1 MPADHFIDT
10 NILLYAY
17 DLDAPEKR
25 SIAKE
30 IVAGAFLKPLATA
43 ISVQV
48 LQEFHVNF
56 TRQGNS
62 PSQAATLIEDFT
74 NWTVVDNTLTL
85 FGLGLSLQNRWR
97 LSLRDSMIL
106 AAAQI
111 SGAKLLLTE
120 DLNHNQNYGGVRAIN
135 PFI

>member
-1 MPADHFIDT
+1 MPADTFIDT
-10 NILLYAY
+10 HILLYVY

-25 SIAKE
+25 RVAME
-30 IVAGAFLKPLATA
+30 IIKAAFLHPLEIAT
-43 ISVQV
+43 SVQV

-56 TRQGNS
+56 TRKGN
-62 PSQAATLIEDFT
+62 PPVQAAVLIEDFS
-74 NWTVVDNTLTL
+74 NWTVIDNTLTL
-85 FGLGLSLQNRWR
+85 FGLGLTLQARWQ

-111 SGAKLLLTE
+111 SGAKELLSE
-120 DLNHNQNYGGVRAIN
+120 DLNHNQDYGGVRVIN